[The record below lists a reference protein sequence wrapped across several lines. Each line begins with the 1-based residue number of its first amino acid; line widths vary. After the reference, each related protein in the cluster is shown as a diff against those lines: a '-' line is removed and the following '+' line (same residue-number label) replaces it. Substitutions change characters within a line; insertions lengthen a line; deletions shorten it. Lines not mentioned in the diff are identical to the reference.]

1 LNQSLKKYIKKVACF
16 PQLVTITDYTNMGIE
31 LFDAEKVHINFLI
44 LESKKQAELLHA
56 LSAIMYFKGE

>member
-1 LNQSLKKYIKKVACF
+1 
-16 PQLVTITDYTNMGIE
+16 MGIE